1 MYNMAEISQCF
12 FLYTKN
18 RKTILL
24 SITADW
30 SQKKPENKNL
40 LQIYSKL
47 KWSCFYNS
55 PCT

>member
-30 SQKKPENKNL
+30 SQKNL
-40 LQIYSKL
+40 KTKIYYK
-47 KWSCFYNS
+47 FIQN
-55 PCT
+55 